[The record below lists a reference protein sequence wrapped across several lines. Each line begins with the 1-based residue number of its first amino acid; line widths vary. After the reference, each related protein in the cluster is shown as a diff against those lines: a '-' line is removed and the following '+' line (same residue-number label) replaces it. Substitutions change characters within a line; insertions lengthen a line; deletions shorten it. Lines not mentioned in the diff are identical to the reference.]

1 MLLEA
6 IKSPPATQNETAQAT
21 FSLEVTAPMKNRSGK
36 TAPNLLLG
44 NNQDLIRGSL
54 GKGVLWNRRGPSSE
68 SDFRS
73 EEKDANYSVGIT
85 WTSCFPGPNA
95 ISREFPFDFAVPAWP
110 STRILVSAPFTFEAD
125 PFWSAV

>member
-1 MLLEA
+1 VLLEA

-54 GKGVLWNRRGPSSE
+54 KLSISLSSNPNHTMALKPIRRTP
-68 SDFRS
+68 
-73 EEKDANYSVGIT
+73 
-85 WTSCFPGPNA
+85 
-95 ISREFPFDFAVPAWP
+95 
-110 STRILVSAPFTFEAD
+110 
-125 PFWSAV
+125 